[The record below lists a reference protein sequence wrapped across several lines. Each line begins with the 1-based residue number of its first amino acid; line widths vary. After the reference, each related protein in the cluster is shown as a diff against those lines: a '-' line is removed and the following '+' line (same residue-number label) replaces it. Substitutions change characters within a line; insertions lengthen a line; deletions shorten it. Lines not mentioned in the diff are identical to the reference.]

1 LIASKQ
7 EAYHS
12 RDLIKLQEI
21 PQIDDIQLDN
31 FKLEL
36 DFDKYKQV
44 LVNQYGLD
52 SFGKILDELK
62 KKLATPMQSSLF

>member
-1 LIASKQ
+1 L
-7 EAYHS
+7 H
-12 RDLIKLQEI
+12 DI

-36 DFDKYKQV
+36 DFDKYKQI

-52 SFGKILDELK
+52 AFAKILDELK
-62 KKLATPMQSSLF
+62 KKLTTPMQSSLF